1 MDHQKDLMIYIN
13 IPYCNSKCHFCIYVA
28 HIKTSDLIKQQA
40 VHADYVE
47 ALKKQILAHAPVFQ
61 QRGYRIRSIYF
72 GGGTPTSLSTE
83 QLVDILSTLRSNM
96 ELSPNYVD
104 TTLET
109 TPENVVGHD
118 FKKLRAAGFD
128 RISMGV
134 QSMIDTRLKG
144 LGRCHNNAQVV
155 SALAEF
161 KKGGFDNI
169 NIDLMIGLPNED
181 DDEIVNN
188 LEQAASLNTNHC
200 TVYMF
205 IPAEDTVF
213 KKKMKKYY
221 SSEELMSKYKLATGI
236 IAAHGYN
243 EYQWLY
249 FSKDK
254 SRCICDTTYFGL
266 TTEWFAFGSTG
277 NSLLNRKIIKGPAH
291 HKDFIERPLKPEQV
305 YSPKEVPWYLEL
317 HYNLA
322 VSSELGLNADLWQER
337 LGISLEDTL
346 KAHVNLDASHHYL
359 LEKGW
364 LKKDGG
370 RFYFPNNEEKAQ
382 YSCKRL
388 AMDHDEDGLRA
399 FNNQYGRYQTKNVE
413 NMS

>member
-1 MDHQKDLMIYIN
+1 MDNHKDLTIYIN
-13 IPYCNSKCHFCIYVA
+13 IPYCNSKCHFCVYVA

-47 ALKKQILAHAPVFQ
+47 ALKKQIRTHAPVFQ

-83 QLVDILSTLRSNM
+83 QLVDILTTLRSNM
-96 ELSPNYVD
+96 DLSQNYVD

-118 FKKLRAAGFD
+118 FQKLRDAGFD

-134 QSMIDTRLKG
+134 QSMLDHRLKR
-144 LGRCHNNAQVV
+144 LGRCHTNAQVS
-155 SALAEF
+155 SALNQF
-161 KKGGFDNI
+161 QNSGFNNI
-169 NIDLMIGLPNED
+169 NIDLMIGLPDED
-181 DDEIVNN
+181 DQEIISN
-188 LEQAASLNTNHC
+188 LEQASRLNTNHC
-200 TVYMF
+200 TVYMY

-221 SSEELMSKYKLATGI
+221 SADELMHKYHLAKEI
-236 IAAHGYN
+236 MCASDYN

-266 TTEWFAFGSTG
+266 TTDWFAFGSTG
-277 NSLLNRKIIKGPAH
+277 NSLLNRRIIKGPAH
-291 HKDFIERPLKPEQV
+291 HKDFIQTPLKPEQI

-322 VSSELGLNADLWQER
+322 ISSEIGLNTHFWQDR
-337 LGISLEDTL
+337 LGISFEDTL
-346 KAHVNLDASHHYL
+346 KSHSNINAVHHYL
-359 LEKGW
+359 LEKKW
-364 LKKDGG
+364 LKNDGE
-370 RFYFPNNEEKAQ
+370 RFYFPNSEEKAR
-382 YSCKRL
+382 YSCERL
-388 AMDHDEDGLRA
+388 AMERNEEGLNA
-399 FNNQYGRYQTKNVE
+399 FNAQYEKKNVE
-413 NMS
+413 NVIY